1 MSMKSRILATLL
13 MGAPLGL
20 TFAGMTAQRATA
32 QDESAVQI
40 FRPKENLQEAME
52 REFFDHEK
60 SILRS
65 RDLGGVAA
73 ASHLIGVPRYSENGI
88 IEDSRSVHR
97 LYTYLQE
104 QQTYTAPTLRAA
116 DLVSP
121 FNSSVQFLPTAQ
133 MASTPPMNGN
143 NMPFIPSLAS
153 PIAPPQISP
162 QPIEP
167 PQISPPTN
175 VMPMPMPA
183 KDPAPRLPVQGK
195 F

>member
-13 MGAPLGL
+13 IGTPIGL
-20 TFAGMTAQRATA
+20 TFAGVTAQRATA
-32 QDESAVQI
+32 QDESSVQI

-65 RDLGGVAA
+65 RDLGGIAA
-73 ASHLIGVPRYSENGI
+73 PAHLIGVPRFSENGI
-88 IEDSRSVHR
+88 IEDSRSIHR

-133 MASTPPMNGN
+133 MASTPPMSGN
-143 NMPFIPSLAS
+143 NTPFMPTPAYTTEPQ
-153 PIAPPQISP
+153 PIAP
-162 QPIEP
+162 QPIA
-167 PQISPPTN
+167 PPTN

>member
-1 MSMKSRILATLL
+1 MSMKLRVLATLL

-32 QDESAVQI
+32 QEEPSVQI
-40 FRPKENLQEAME
+40 FRPSENLQEAME

-60 SILRS
+60 SILRN

-73 ASHLIGVPRYSENGI
+73 SAHLLGIPRFSENGI
-88 IEDSRSVHR
+88 LEDSRSVHR
-97 LYTYLQE
+97 FYTYLKE

-143 NMPFIPSLAS
+143 NTPFMPLPAT
-153 PIAPPQISP
+153 PIAPPIA
-162 QPIEP
+162 P
-167 PQISPPTN
+167 PPSEA
-175 VMPMPMPA
+175 MPMPMPA

>member
-1 MSMKSRILATLL
+1 MSMKLRVLATLL
-13 MGAPLGL
+13 MGAPIGI

-32 QDESAVQI
+32 QDEPSVQI
-40 FRPKENLQEAME
+40 FRPSENLQEAME

-73 ASHLIGVPRYSENGI
+73 SAHLLGIPRFSENGI
-88 IEDSRSVHR
+88 VEDSRSVNR
-97 LYTYLQE
+97 LYRYLQE

-133 MASTPPMNGN
+133 MASTPPMNDN
-143 NMPFIPSLAS
+143 NMPFMPSPATQIAPPIAPS
-153 PIAPPQISP
+153 PIAPSP
-162 QPIEP
+162 IAP
-167 PQISPPTN
+167 SPAEA
-175 VMPMPMPA
+175 MPVPMPA

>member
-1 MSMKSRILATLL
+1 MSMKLRVLATLL
-13 MGAPLGL
+13 MGAPLA
-20 TFAGMTAQRATA
+20 TIVTGMTAQRATA
-32 QDESAVQI
+32 QDEQPSVQI
-40 FRPKENLQEAME
+40 FRPSENLQEAME

-73 ASHLIGVPRYSENGI
+73 SSHLIGIPRFSENGI
-88 IEDSRSVHR
+88 VEDSRSVHR

-143 NMPFIPSLAS
+143 NSPFMPSPATPIAS
-153 PIAPPQISP
+153 PIAPQ
-162 QPIEP
+162 
-167 PQISPPTN
+167 PPTDA
-175 VMPMPMPA
+175 MPMPS

>member
-1 MSMKSRILATLL
+1 MSMKLRVLATLL
-13 MGAPLGL
+13 MGAPLA
-20 TFAGMTAQRATA
+20 TIVTGMTAQRATA
-32 QDESAVQI
+32 QDEQPSVQI
-40 FRPKENLQEAME
+40 FRPSENLQEAME

-73 ASHLIGVPRYSENGI
+73 SSHLIGVPRFSENGI
-88 IEDSRSVHR
+88 IEDSRSIHR

-143 NMPFIPSLAS
+143 NTPFTPSPDS
-153 PIAPPQISP
+153 PIAPPQIA
-162 QPIEP
+162 
-167 PQISPPTN
+167 PPTN

>member
-1 MSMKSRILATLL
+1 MSMKLRVLATLL

-32 QDESAVQI
+32 QEEPSVQI
-40 FRPKENLQEAME
+40 FRPSENLQEAME

-60 SILRS
+60 SILRN

-73 ASHLIGVPRYSENGI
+73 SAHLLGIPRFSENGI
-88 IEDSRSVHR
+88 LEDSRSVHR
-97 LYTYLQE
+97 LYTYLKE

-133 MASTPPMNGN
+133 MASNPPMSGSNTPF
-143 NMPFIPSLAS
+143 MPSPAT
-153 PIAPPQISP
+153 PIAPPVAPLPS
-162 QPIEP
+162 EA
-167 PQISPPTN
+167 
-175 VMPMPMPA
+175 MPMPMPA

>member
-1 MSMKSRILATLL
+1 MSMKSRILAILL

-20 TFAGMTAQRATA
+20 AFASMTAQCATA

-65 RDLGGVAA
+65 RDLGGVASS
-73 ASHLIGVPRYSENGI
+73 SHLIGVPRFSENGI

-121 FNSSVQFLPTAQ
+121 FNSSVQFLPTPQ

-143 NMPFIPSLAS
+143 NTPFVLSPTSPIEPQ
-153 PIAPPQISP
+153 PIAPPQIA
-162 QPIEP
+162 
-167 PQISPPTN
+167 PPTN

-183 KDPAPRLPVQGK
+183 KDPVPRLPVQGK